1 MICEVAAAAG
11 PSRRPTRSPRPP
23 HLARGWP
30 GTSRRTTGPPGRPA
44 PARPPGGTAHRV
56 TRPRRAGSRP
66 GHPVR
71 LLEPET
77 AVDPLHPRWPVT
89 VALAM
94 AIAPGVQRRDLH
106 PDGPPGPHHTVH
118 HRHRRAVPVH
128 GQLPVHDD
136 VAHRPAPAGNP
147 VFDHERLQVDKAV
160 GVDHP
165 SRSFGPPGVSCGPGT
180 QPAGRAGCAARP
192 AAWPRATRLQRR
204 RHGLAGYR
212 GRVCDRRL
220 RRRGRSGP
228 AGRRAAA
235 PGSEAVLS
243 EQMWRSRHPSPIR
256 RC

>member
-1 MICEVAAAAG
+1 MICEVAGGGWAG
-11 PSRRPTRSPRPP
+11 SSAHAVTPTSSPGARLAWKVPANHRSSRSP
-23 HLARGWP
+23 
-30 GTSRRTTGPPGRPA
+30 S
-44 PARPPGGTAHRV
+44 PARPPGGTAHRG

-66 GHPVR
+66 GDPVR

-106 PDGPPGPHHTVH
+106 PDGPRGPHHTVH

-160 GVDHP
+160 GVDRP
-165 SRSFGPPGVSCGPGT
+165 SRSFVDRQAYPAAPELNRR
-180 QPAGRAGCAARP
+180 AGRDAQHDPLPGLERLDCDAVVMASRDIVPGMRP
-192 AAWPRATRLQRR
+192 AAATAWPQ
-204 RHGLAGYR
+204 
-212 GRVCDRRL
+212 
-220 RRRGRSGP
+220 RSGGPPRRVRRPSCPSRCGAP
-228 AGRRAAA
+228 AT
-235 PGSEAVLS
+235 
-243 EQMWRSRHPSPIR
+243 PSPIR